1 MCQTTRSTVTNPR
14 FEVWGAPIRHSK
26 SPALH
31 RAAYQALGLDWDY
44 RASHVDGDE
53 LARHFQTLGPEVSG
67 LSLTMPLKEGI
78 LELISDHRG
87 PVDLLHAANTAVR
100 GVDGAWWVDNTDWWG
115 AWKTLEDYGGVDGQ
129 RVWLLGAGAT
139 ARAVLYAL
147 AQSAPE
153 SVTLVVRSPER
164 AQVTAVLGTTLGL
177 HTELALFDDLPQEP
191 PHWVIS
197 TLPGGVIPEAEGL
210 EGVSKAAHLFDIAYD
225 PWPSALAQLW
235 VGSENHVVSGL
246 PMLAYQALAQVR
258 AFVGGSTSRELSHEA
273 EVFQAMQRAVGLNGP
288 TDRA

>member
-1 MCQTTRSTVTNPR
+1 M
-14 FEVWGAPIRHSK
+14 WGAPIRHSK

-31 RAAYQALGLDWDY
+31 LAAYAALGMDWDY
-44 RASHVDGDE
+44 RASHVDSDE
-53 LARHFQTLGPEVSG
+53 LTRHFHTVGPEVHG

-78 LELISDHRG
+78 LELVSDHRG

-100 GVDGAWWVDNTDWWG
+100 NSDGSWWLDNTDWWG
-115 AWKTLEDYGGVDGQ
+115 AAQTLDHFGGIDGQ

-147 AQSAPE
+147 AQGAPE

-177 HTELALFDDLPQEP
+177 HTEVAVFDELPDDY

-197 TLPGGVIPEAEGL
+197 ALPGGVIPEAEGL
-210 EGVSKAAHLFDIAYD
+210 EKVSRSAHLFDIAYD
-225 PWPSALAQLW
+225 PWPSALAQIW
-235 VGSENHVVSGL
+235 AGSGNHIVSGL

-258 AFVGGSTSRELSHEA
+258 AFIGGSTEQPLPDEGR
-273 EVFQAMQRAVGLNGP
+273 VFQAMRDAVGLDELSG
-288 TDRA
+288 